1 MLLRQSAR
9 LLVVFSAPEYGKTAN
24 ILGCNCVSHLTAGL
38 CQINRIGDDTSG
50 VDFDRTRRMGVNT
63 LAFRLPQNG
72 KFYMVDADCA
82 GFIKGMIPFSLN
94 KEWVTLLAKSG
105 TPLFISAPNGAFTD
119 EEFAYMQEM
128 YKIASEQ
135 KNVAIPLDWQYNA
148 TPAKWSIDGEET
160 SFVWFDET
168 GASF

>member
-1 MLLRQSAR
+1 
-9 LLVVFSAPEYGKTAN
+9 
-24 ILGCNCVSHLTAGL
+24 
-38 CQINRIGDDTSG
+38 
-50 VDFDRTRRMGVNT
+50 
-63 LAFRLPQNG
+63 
-72 KFYMVDADCA
+72 
-82 GFIKGMIPFSLN
+82 
-94 KEWVTLLAKSG
+94 
-105 TPLFISAPNGAFTD
+105 
-119 EEFAYMQEM
+119 MQEM

>member
-1 MLLRQSAR
+1 MT
-9 LLVVFSAPEYGKTAN
+9 YGEWKFHDRTRTTAEIYVDFCKAILDATEGKAY

-38 CQINRIGDDTSG
+38 CHINRIGDDTSG
-50 VDFDRTRRMGVNT
+50 VDFNRTRRMGVNT

-72 KFYMVDADCA
+72 KFYMVDANCA
-82 GFIKGMIPFSLN
+82 GFIKGRIPFALN

-128 YKIASEQ
+128 LKAVTYLRSR
-135 KNVAIPLDWQYNA
+135 KNFWGTA
-148 TPAKWSIDGEET
+148 
-160 SFVWFDET
+160 
-168 GASF
+168 